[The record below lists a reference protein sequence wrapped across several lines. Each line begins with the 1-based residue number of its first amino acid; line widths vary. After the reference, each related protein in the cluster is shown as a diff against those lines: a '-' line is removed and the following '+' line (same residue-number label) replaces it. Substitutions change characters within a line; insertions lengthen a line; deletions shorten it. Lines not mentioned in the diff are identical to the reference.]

1 MFSESMLNNMTG
13 WELGHYIRQGSIDS
27 LSSEL
32 VIKILDDYDER
43 IENLKA
49 EISDEEQGYDRGYSD
64 AIGAMEEALS
74 RLG

>member
-32 VIKILDDYDER
+32 VVKILDDYEER
-43 IENLKA
+43 IDNLKA
-49 EISDEEQGYDRGYSD
+49 EIADEEQGYDRGYSD
-64 AIGAMEEALS
+64 AIEAMEAALS
-74 RLG
+74 CLG

>member
-13 WELGHYIRQGSIDS
+13 WEIAHYIRQGSIDS

-32 VIKILDDYDER
+32 VVKILDDYDER
-43 IENLKA
+43 ITCLK
-49 EISDEEQGYDRGYSD
+49 EELEDEEQGYDRGYSA
-64 AIGAMEEALS
+64 AIEAMEEALS

>member
-32 VIKILDDYDER
+32 VIKILDDYENRVNLLKDE
-43 IENLKA
+43 IEDL
-49 EISDEEQGYDRGYSD
+49 EMELRVRGEYNY
-64 AIGAMEEALS
+64 E
-74 RLG
+74 

>member
-32 VIKILDDYDER
+32 VIKILDDYEER
-43 IENLKA
+43 IENLKIEVEDLERDVYQA
-49 EISDEEQGYDRGYSD
+49 GCECSCD
-64 AIGAMEEALS
+64 
-74 RLG
+74 